1 MGACFS
7 GTEAYEDENKMSKDE
22 MEYWQKRNERK
33 KNIYQKMKNNE
44 KNKDEKICF
53 IFCFPCIYHY
63 FHH

>member
-33 KNIYQKMKNNE
+33 KNIYQKMKKNE
-44 KNKDEKICF
+44 KTRMKKSYSAFHAF
-53 IFCFPCIYHY
+53 IIISIIDQ
-63 FHH
+63 